1 MTVADSPQ
9 GIFLFLSQLWNADK
23 IWRGNFVVSD
33 ATSCSC
39 LGVMCHF
46 SRDYVYAQKISRLL
60 VVHFKLLVLFWNGDV
75 FFSSVGL
82 LLRVHFVDV

>member
-1 MTVADSPQ
+1 LTVADSPQ

-39 LGVMCHF
+39 LGVVSF
-46 SRDYVYAQKISRLL
+46 FTWLRLCT
-60 VVHFKLLVLFWNGDV
+60 KDK
-75 FFSSVGL
+75 SPVGCT
-82 LLRVHFVDV
+82 F